1 MLFEAFPENSFQ
13 KHFPENFVFKL
24 SPFGKK
30 GIGHAVYHL
39 VYIKNEIMCR
49 CESWTI
55 KKAEHQKELMFLN
68 CDSGE
73 DS

>member
-1 MLFEAFPENSFQ
+1 MLFEAFPANSKSISLQ
-13 KHFPENFVFKL
+13 IYIYFKL

-30 GIGHAVYHL
+30 GIGHAVYYL
-39 VYIKNEIMCR
+39 MYIKNQIMYG

-55 KKAEHQKELMFLN
+55 KKAEHQKEVTLLN
-68 CDSGE
+68 YGAGE